1 MEDLPHIS
9 PQKPLGRSLPSASVQ
24 GANVQPKQSYLFPP
38 CCVPSGP
45 SHNLTKEAAVNVLE
59 NPSHTSIYA
68 ARGLL
73 CASEGACSQTVEG
86 SPLTLSE
93 FSWEGTGMGI

>member
-59 NPSHTSIYA
+59 NPITHLFMQPEDFCVPLKVHVLKLW
-68 ARGLL
+68 RVLL
-73 CASEGACSQTVEG
+73 
-86 SPLTLSE
+86 
-93 FSWEGTGMGI
+93 